1 MFQCSITNTQYT
13 ISLFCLMI
21 SDSQIIIKF
30 QRIRSSF
37 NARFADLDNLLVIF
51 LLHRRTNQHQTGRL
65 IGRIQ
70 INHLLQYRHSLLFH
84 ILRQQVLR
92 IKHRNLRI
100 IYILLHH
107 PVEQGNHLS
116 AIFGRRLFVFH
127 NHLSHNTDFGIRSHL
142 LIQQ

>member
-1 MFQCSITNTQYT
+1 MFQCPAANTQYT
-13 ISLFCLMI
+13 IRLFCLMI
-21 SDSQIIIKF
+21 SNSQIIIKR

-37 NARFADLDNLLVIF
+37 NTGFTDFDNLLVVF
-51 LLHRRTNQHQTGRL
+51 LFHRRINQHQTGSL
-65 IGRIQ
+65 IGRVQ

-116 AIFGRRLFVFH
+116 TIFSRRLFVFH

>member
-1 MFQCSITNTQYT
+1 MFQCSAANTQYT
-13 ISLFCLMI
+13 IRLFCLMI

-51 LLHRRTNQHQTGRL
+51 LFHRRANQHQTGSL

-92 IKHRNLRI
+92 IKHRYLRI
-100 IYILLHH
+100 IHILLHH
-107 PVEQGNHLS
+107 PVKQGNHLS
-116 AIFGRRLFVFH
+116 AIFSGRLFIFR
-127 NHLSHNTDFGIRSHL
+127 NHLSHDTDFSIRSHL
-142 LIQQ
+142 FVQ